1 MTAYW
6 INFFTRISDPERVAA
21 YAALAGPAMRAA
33 GGRFLARGEPAH
45 TFEGGASCRTT
56 LIEFDS
62 VEAAV
67 AAYHSVD
74 YQEALRVLGDAA
86 ERELR
91 IIPAVDAA
99 H

>member
-6 INFFTRISDPERVAA
+6 INFFTRISDPDRVSA
-21 YAALAGPAMRAA
+21 YAALAGPAMRTA

-45 TFEGGASCRTT
+45 TFEGGTSCRTT

-67 AAYHSVD
+67 AAYHSPD

-86 ERELR
+86 ERDLR
-91 IIPAVDAA
+91 IIPAVDPA